1 MHKKLVSPR
10 ASSNNVTGISK
21 MSKISSI
28 KKDSGSPFIKGAG
41 NLIKHNRSRTGQD
54 SAFED
59 RKTVDLGKLE
69 ENTRKEMLKKFEV
82 LKKNGYDVATGQ

>member
-1 MHKKLVSPR
+1 
-10 ASSNNVTGISK
+10 
-21 MSKISSI
+21 MSKISSR
-28 KKDSGSPFIKGAG
+28 KASGSPFIKGAG

-54 SAFED
+54 SVFEE

>member
-21 MSKISSI
+21 MSKISSR
-28 KKDSGSPFIKGAG
+28 KASGSPFIKGAG

-54 SAFED
+54 SVFEE